1 MDRRIALLI
10 AAVTAL
16 PSSAFA
22 ADPISRQTL
31 PYKWVEPLMPEAA
44 AEPEYREYYDAL
56 DKAKA
61 QLAAGQY
68 RRVLVTL
75 RGAGDVEPATMATVR
90 AKALSALGRHAEA
103 LASLDAIGNDSP
115 PAAIALRAMILIDLG
130 QPRDAVEIATA
141 AIAKHPTAPRLHAVL
156 GNAHEAIGDLDAA
169 LRSYAWFT
177 QPPQDY
183 LNKFAGN
190 PDAFE
195 DAEELTVITSAID
208 RWAALSGAYR
218 DNVGLHGQIYD
229 MFTRAY
235 DVIDRTYTP
244 ARVAA
249 AAYAM
254 SHDEDGE
261 AQQLLQTA
269 MEANPNDPASL
280 NLMGRL
286 AVSVFNFD
294 AADAMILRLRDVN
307 DASATADL
315 LESRNLLQQRRPKEA
330 EVPIRRVLAAKPRN
344 LEAMGL
350 LAATYALRLEE
361 AQMTTTLKE
370 VEQIDPDNATAYL
383 EVADQLGAMRQYPRA
398 AAMYEI
404 AIERAPNWTDP
415 RNGLGLL
422 YTQSG
427 DEDDA
432 RRVLEGAR
440 ALDPFNARTTN
451 YLRLLDEMEGYA
463 VKETPHFIIMY
474 DAKADPIIPEYF
486 GDYLESI
493 YKEVTGNFQHEPK
506 DKTIIEVFPTHDG
519 FSVRTTGSPWIGTV
533 GASTGRVIA
542 MVSPRKGEKTMG
554 PFNWAGVLRHE
565 FTHTVTLAAT
575 DNRIQHWMTE
585 GLAVLEENVP
595 LRWEWVPMLYAAV
608 QNDTLFRMDELT
620 WGFVRPKKPSD
631 RQQAYAQSFWVCQYI
646 QEKYGHDTIL
656 KMLEAFRNAERQ
668 EDVFPRLTGRSMSQF
683 FEDFRSWAQ
692 QQTSTWGYD
701 EKTSAK
707 VDVLRAEGEA
717 LIKAKQ
723 YAAAVPVWEEIAAL
737 RPMDALPHQR
747 LAGLFVSKAVNQ
759 PEKAVE
765 HFLALHQ
772 VELKDNRYAKRIAR
786 IYRDTDKLPEAQK
799 FALES
804 VYVNPY
810 DLDAHKLLREI
821 AEKAGD
827 EKTVERQNRSI
838 AAMER
843 LSPAEKPEQE

>member
-1 MDRRIALLI
+1 MTSRRLRLLLAL
-10 AAVTAL
+10 AAL
-16 PSSAFA
+16 PATA
-22 ADPISRQTL
+22 RADVISRQTL
-31 PYKWVEPLMPEAA
+31 PYTWIERHAPEAEP
-44 AEPEYREYYDAL
+44 EPEYRAYYDAL
-56 DKAKA
+56 DKANA
-61 QLAAGQY
+61 QLTAGQY
-68 RRVLVTL
+68 KRALVTL
-75 RGAGDVEPATMATVR
+75 RTANAKEDDAR
-90 AKALSALGRHAEA
+90 AAVIKASALRALGRREAALSAISA
-103 LASLDAIGNDSP
+103 GNVGNQ
-115 PAAIALRAMILIDLG
+115 PAAITLRSAILIDLG
-130 QPRDAVEIATA
+130 RPLEAIEAVKVGLAAHADAVT
-141 AIAKHPTAPRLHAVL
+141 LHAAL
-156 GNAHEAIGDLDAA
+156 GRAHEAAGDLAA
-169 LRSYAWFT
+169 AQSAYAWFT
-177 QPPQDY
+177 QAPQDY
-183 LNKFAGN
+183 LNRFAGE
-190 PDAFE
+190 PERFE
-195 DAEELTVITSAID
+195 SAEELTTIAAAID

-218 DNVGLHGQIYD
+218 DKVALHEQIYD

-235 DVIDRTYTP
+235 DVIDRGYAS

-261 AQQLLQTA
+261 AQQLLQVALAT
-269 MEANPNDPASL
+269 NPNDATAL

-294 AADAMILRLRDVN
+294 AADAMILRLRSVDENAAV
-307 DASATADL
+307 ADL

-330 EVPIRRVLAAKPRN
+330 ETPIRRVLATSPNN
-344 LEAMGL
+344 LEALGL
-350 LAATYALRLEE
+350 LAATYALRLDEP
-361 AQMTTTLKE
+361 QMLATLKQ
-370 VEQIDPDNATAYL
+370 VEAIDPDNATAYM

-398 AAMYEI
+398 AAMYKV
-404 AIERAPNWTDP
+404 AIDRAPNWTEP

-432 RRVLEGAR
+432 RKVLEAAR
-440 ALDPFNARTTN
+440 TLDPFNARTTN
-451 YLRLLDEMEGYA
+451 YLRLLDDMAGYA
-463 VKETPHFIIMY
+463 TKETDHFIIMY
-474 DAKADPIIPEYF
+474 DAKVDPIIPEYF

-493 YKEVTGNFQHEPK
+493 YKEVTGTFQHEPK

-585 GLAVLEENVP
+585 GLAVLEERVP

-608 QNDTLFRMDELT
+608 KNDTLFRMDELT

-631 RQQAYAQSFWVCQYI
+631 HQQAYAQSFWVCQYI

-656 KMLEAFRNAERQ
+656 KMLAEFRSAGRQ
-668 EDVFPRLTGRSMSQF
+668 EDVFPKLTGRSMSEF
-683 FEDFRSWAQ
+683 FEDFRTWAQ
-692 QQTSTWGYD
+692 VQTSTWGYD
-701 EKTSAK
+701 DATTAK
-707 VDVLRAEGEA
+707 VDALREEGEA

-723 YAAAVPVWEEIAAL
+723 HAQAVPVWKQIAEL

-747 LAGLFVSKAVNQ
+747 LAGLYISKAVNQ
-759 PEKAVE
+759 PEKAID
-765 HFLALHQ
+765 HFLALHR

-786 IYRDTDKLPEAQK
+786 IYRDIGKLPDAQR

-810 DLDAHKLLREI
+810 DLDAHKLLLEI

-827 EKTVERQNRSI
+827 AKAVERERRAI
-838 AAMER
+838 AALEG
-843 LSPAEKPEQE
+843 LGTTEKREQD